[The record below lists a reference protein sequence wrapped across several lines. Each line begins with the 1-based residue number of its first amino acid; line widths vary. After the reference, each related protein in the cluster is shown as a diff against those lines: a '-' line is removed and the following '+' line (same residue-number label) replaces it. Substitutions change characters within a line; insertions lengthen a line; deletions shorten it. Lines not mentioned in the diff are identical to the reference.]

1 MSLNITAKN
10 NYNKNDLLRNY
21 NVYDFFLF
29 TNTKTKSNVSLI
41 LDNNNNKYYLKAT
54 RNIKK
59 GDCLS
64 LNIVDLQT
72 GGSYIKNKS
81 NSNLV
86 KEFNEFTKLGYKL
99 LNFINCQNFGKNNI
113 KNIKNELNKSNL
125 LKKNPLNNKFIYKII
140 KKSYTQEGGVYNY
153 EDGMTNKIERLPQV
167 EVGPF
172 YNQPQAITFTQKINT
187 LHLILDLIGII
198 PFYGLAADTVNFLLY
213 FIRGEYGD
221 AFYSLICMI
230 PTIGSILGL
239 TAKYTEKF
247 IFNRNPEYRKYYDS
261 LRSLK
266 DITTELRL
274 IEDKNLNL
282 DDQAYINNDE
292 EYEP

>member
-1 MSLNITAKN
+1 MSSNITAKN

-29 TNTKTKSNVSLI
+29 TNTKSKSNVCMI
-41 LDNNNNKYYLKAT
+41 LDNNKYYLKAT
-54 RNIKK
+54 NNIKK

-64 LNIVDLQT
+64 LNIVNLQT
-72 GGSYIKNKS
+72 GGSYNKNRS
-81 NSNLV
+81 NSNLI
-86 KEFNEFTKLGYKL
+86 KEFNEFTELSYKL
-99 LNFINCQNFGKNNI
+99 LNFINCKNFCKNNI
-113 KNIKNELNKSNL
+113 KNLKDELNKSNL
-125 LKKNPLNNKFIYKII
+125 LKNNPLSNKFIYKII
-140 KKSYTQEGGVYNY
+140 KKSYNQDGGTYNY

-274 IEDKNLNL
+274 IEDKNVNL